1 VPKLDPIDH
10 QILSHLRTDG
20 RISNVHLAAKV
31 KLSPSACLRRVQLL
45 EKSKA
50 IRGYVAVIDDKRIET
65 ISVIVHVTLEQQ
77 TASFLNR
84 FEAAVRKCPDVAE
97 CYLMTGVADYFLRV
111 EARNMVDYE
120 RIHKEQLSQLP
131 GLARIQSSFTI
142 RQVIPIRT

>member
-1 VPKLDPIDH
+1 VL
-10 QILSHLRTDG
+10 
-20 RISNVHLAAKV
+20 SNVQLAAKV
-31 KLSPSACLRRVQLL
+31 GMSPSACLRRVQLL

-50 IRGYVAVIDDKRIET
+50 IRGYKAIIDEKRIEA

-84 FEAAVRKCPDVAE
+84 FEAAARKCPDVAE

-111 EARNMVDYE
+111 EARNMPDYE

-142 RQVIPIRT
+142 RQIIPTRT